1 MIMFKKAT
9 CNYSC
14 DDVSD
19 RAEQTAAILIR
30 ISVAHPSPAI
40 GDDWELQRVQ
50 GQNLLL
56 SIVV

>member
-1 MIMFKKAT
+1 MIMFKKTT

-19 RAEQTAAILIR
+19 LAEQTAAILIR
-30 ISVAHPSPAI
+30 ISVTHPSPAI
-40 GDDWELQRVQ
+40 GDDWE

-56 SIVV
+56 PIVV

>member
-1 MIMFKKAT
+1 MFKKAM

-19 RAEQTAAILIR
+19 LAEQTAAILTR
-30 ISVAHPSPAI
+30 ISVARPLPAI

>member
-19 RAEQTAAILIR
+19 LAEHTAAILIQ
-30 ISVAHPSPAI
+30 ISVARPSPAI

>member
-19 RAEQTAAILIR
+19 LTEQTAAILIR
-30 ISVAHPSPAI
+30 ISVTHPSPAI
-40 GDDWELQRVQ
+40 GDDWEL
-50 GQNLLL
+50 
-56 SIVV
+56 